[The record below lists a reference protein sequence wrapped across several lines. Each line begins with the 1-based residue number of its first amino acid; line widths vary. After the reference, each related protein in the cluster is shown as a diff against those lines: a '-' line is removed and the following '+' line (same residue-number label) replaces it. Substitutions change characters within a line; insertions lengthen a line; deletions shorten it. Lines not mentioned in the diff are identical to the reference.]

1 MRKKSESKPKTPR
14 KKKSVLKVIN
24 PNIWTSKD
32 KSAFRKTPEWKNF
45 TKELKEERGNRCEF
59 CGIDTGRALVVHHK
73 YLSDDKRNYT
83 KLEKSRFLVL
93 CPLCHKSIHRW
104 HTTWNR
110 KRNPVTPPYKELYDI
125 VETMVIDGDG
135 LTEEEKKSC

>member
-1 MRKKSESKPKTPR
+1 MP
-14 KKKSVLKVIN
+14 KKKSVLKTIN
-24 PNIWTSKD
+24 PNIWTSAD
-32 KSAFRKTPEWKNF
+32 KSKFRKTPEWKNF
-45 TKELKEERGNRCEF
+45 TKELKEERGNKCEF
-59 CGIDTGRALVVHHK
+59 CGIDTGRSLVVHHI

-83 KLEKSRFLVL
+83 KLEPSRFKVL

-110 KRNPVTPPYKELYDI
+110 KHKPIEAPFKAIFDI

-135 LTEEEKKSC
+135 LTEEEKLSVSSGNF